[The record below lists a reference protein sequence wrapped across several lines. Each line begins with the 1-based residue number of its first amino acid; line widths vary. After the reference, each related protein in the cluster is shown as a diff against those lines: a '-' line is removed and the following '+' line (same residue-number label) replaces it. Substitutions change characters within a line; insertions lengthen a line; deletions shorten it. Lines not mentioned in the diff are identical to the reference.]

1 MEKEHMNKSLGL
13 YLAPLLLIL
22 CFFSGCNLFLPY
34 EIPLPYGYSL
44 VESRPGAQ
52 LRRGGI
58 LVVKGEIIH
67 FRLKSPWLV
76 GDVITNNNGQK
87 RSYFI
92 INLQT
97 GDINYYCYT
106 EPNERYDL
114 EKHLKAINISLA
126 EEFYTLYDFKSGRRS
141 LKLLSD

>member
-1 MEKEHMNKSLGL
+1 MEEEHMNKSLGI

-58 LVVKGEIIH
+58 LVVKGKIIH

-114 EKHLKAINISLA
+114 EKHLEAINISLA
-126 EEFYTLYDFKSGRRS
+126 DEFYTLYDFKSGRLS